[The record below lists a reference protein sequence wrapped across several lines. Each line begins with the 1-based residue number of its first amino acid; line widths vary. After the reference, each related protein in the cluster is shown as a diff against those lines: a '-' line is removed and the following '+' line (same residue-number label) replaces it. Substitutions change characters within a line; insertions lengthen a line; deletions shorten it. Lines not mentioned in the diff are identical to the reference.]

1 MNSYYLAYL
10 IHVRRQPAPLD
21 TTAMSQDITFVHE
34 GEFEYE
40 IDGER
45 FTVRAGEALYCPKGA
60 KKIRLK
66 SESVY
71 YTSLNFAV
79 SPETRL
85 PLPYHPAMAD
95 GAELRFYLKR
105 LLDAYEAG
113 GELRDE
119 KCSSLLSLIVCQL
132 IEQNPLSVE
141 NQYISAVR
149 RMIDSDPSGRHSVA
163 SLAAD
168 VHLNPSYL
176 STLFRR
182 VTGTTLGEYSLS
194 RRLEYAARLLEEGDS
209 VMSAAERAGFCDVY
223 YFSRIFT
230 NRMRMTPS
238 EYKRLS
244 ADTGRMTEEKIES
257 PEPSKPHKNTKRKK
271 ISN

>member
-21 TTAMSQDITFVHE
+21 TVARTHDITFVHE

-45 FTVRAGEALYCPKGA
+45 FTVRGGEALYCPKGA
-60 KKIRLK
+60 KKVRLR
-66 SESVY
+66 SDSVY
-71 YTSLNFAV
+71 YTSLNFDIR
-79 SPETRL
+79 PETRL
-85 PLPYHPAMAD
+85 PVPYHLTAAD

-105 LLDAYEAG
+105 LLDAYEESG
-113 GELRDE
+113 DMRDE
-119 KCSSLLSLIVCQL
+119 KCTSFLSLIVCQL
-132 IEQNPLSVE
+132 IEKNPLCGE
-141 NQYISAVR
+141 NQYIGAVR
-149 RMIDSDPSGRHSVA
+149 RIIDSDPSGKHSVA

-176 STLFRR
+176 STLFRK
-182 VTGTTLGEYSLS
+182 VTGTTLGEYSLG
-194 RRLEYAARLLEEGDS
+194 RRLEYAAGLLEDGDS

-230 NRMRMTPS
+230 SRMKMTPS
-238 EYKRLS
+238 EYKKLCS
-244 ADTGRMTEEKIES
+244 DTGCMTDEKIES
-257 PEPSKPHKNTKRKK
+257 PEPSKPHKNTKQPKDK
-271 ISN
+271 

>member
-1 MNSYYLAYL
+1 
-10 IHVRRQPAPLD
+10 
-21 TTAMSQDITFVHE
+21 
-34 GEFEYE
+34 
-40 IDGER
+40 
-45 FTVRAGEALYCPKGA
+45 
-60 KKIRLK
+60 
-66 SESVY
+66 
-71 YTSLNFAV
+71 
-79 SPETRL
+79 
-85 PLPYHPAMAD
+85 
-95 GAELRFYLKR
+95 
-105 LLDAYEAG
+105 
-113 GELRDE
+113 
-119 KCSSLLSLIVCQL
+119 
-132 IEQNPLSVE
+132 
-141 NQYISAVR
+141 
-149 RMIDSDPSGRHSVA
+149 MIDSDPSGRHSVA

>member
-21 TTAMSQDITFVHE
+21 TVARSHDITFVHE

-45 FTVRAGEALYCPKGA
+45 FTVHDGEALYCPKGA
-60 KKIRLK
+60 RKIRYK
-66 SESVY
+66 SDSVY
-71 YTSLNFAV
+71 YTSLNFDIR
-79 SPETRL
+79 PETRL
-85 PLPYHPAMAD
+85 SLPYHMTSAD
-95 GAELRFYLKR
+95 GAELRFYLRR
-105 LLDAYEAG
+105 LLDAYEEN
-113 GELRDE
+113 GETRDE
-119 KCSSLLSLIVCQL
+119 KCTSLLSLVICQL
-132 IEQNPLSVE
+132 IGSNPLSEE

-176 STLFRR
+176 STLFRK
-182 VTGTTLGEYSLS
+182 VTGTTLGEYSLG
-194 RRLEYAARLLEEGDS
+194 RRLEYASRLLEAGES
-209 VMSAAERAGFCDVY
+209 VMAAAEKAGFCDVY

-230 NRMRMTPS
+230 SRMRMTPS
-238 EYKRLS
+238 EYKKLCS
-244 ADTGRMTEEKIES
+244 DTGQMTDEKIES
-257 PEPSKPHKNTKRKK
+257 PEPSKPHKNTNRSK

>member
-21 TTAMSQDITFVHE
+21 TTAMSHDITFVHE

-66 SESVY
+66 SDSVY

-85 PLPYHPAMAD
+85 PLPYHPVMAD

-119 KCSSLLSLIVCQL
+119 K
-132 IEQNPLSVE
+132 
-141 NQYISAVR
+141 
-149 RMIDSDPSGRHSVA
+149 
-163 SLAAD
+163 
-168 VHLNPSYL
+168 
-176 STLFRR
+176 
-182 VTGTTLGEYSLS
+182 
-194 RRLEYAARLLEEGDS
+194 
-209 VMSAAERAGFCDVY
+209 
-223 YFSRIFT
+223 
-230 NRMRMTPS
+230 
-238 EYKRLS
+238 
-244 ADTGRMTEEKIES
+244 
-257 PEPSKPHKNTKRKK
+257 
-271 ISN
+271 